1 MVFSTFDMDQ
11 LGQIRRH
18 HWKERLKISKT
29 AIFESD
35 SSQANEDIAP
45 KSRENLQTLV
55 WWGTSLC
62 PPPYKRR

>member
-45 KSRENLQTLV
+45 
-55 WWGTSLC
+55 
-62 PPPYKRR
+62 